1 MVESRLKLVKLRQR
15 EKVLEHEERL
25 LESVYGL
32 YGSGWGSL
40 VDPLENL
47 TELGLVGQNG
57 QAVTTVANQG
67 DRQHGQDW
75 PLWRDLQTLGR
86 IRQQSR
92 VLCTVNS
99 FAKGLLKNL
108 TNYVIGKGFGL
119 KAVASARSPDT
130 EPESPGLQSPEG
142 VTALVEAVQT
152 FLDGWSKASRFPVR
166 QREAF
171 RRVLRDGEAFV
182 RLFFAEDGSTDL
194 RFVEPEQ
201 VLDPPGVSVLDGW
214 SFGIQHAMDPEDVE
228 TLVNYH
234 AAYQDQSTPGEPGR
248 MGDVVPA
255 SEMIHILPP
264 DTDTT
269 IKRGLP
275 AFAFE
280 SGDALNRA
288 SKCQRY
294 ISIGSAVRAG
304 TAEIW
309 EHDYGT
315 KQDIQDFADSTAT
328 RKQVSPYSGR
338 DETLEH
344 SPPGRIRRIPSG
356 QKLVPPPSGVGTAEQ
371 LSSVQGDLR
380 QASAGFTAPEYM
392 TGDASNAN
400 YASTSM
406 ASAPFVKT
414 GETDQEHYKAAFLE
428 IVTRVIS
435 WAVSQGRL
443 PEEATSWVTIQIE
456 SPAVIHQDKL
466 QQSQVD
472 QAYVTLGAKS
482 IQTVQ
487 MEQGL
492 DPEIEAANREQWH
505 ERFGAYTPLPMA
517 FSDNPTQPA
526 AGTDASNQPGN

>member
-1 MVESRLKLVKLRQR
+1 MTILI
-15 EKVLEHEERL
+15 
-25 LESVYGL
+25 
-32 YGSGWGSL
+32 GWL
-40 VDPLENL
+40 IWL
-47 TELGLVGQNG
+47 
-57 QAVTTVANQG
+57 QAAN
-67 DRQHGQDW
+67 
-75 PLWRDLQTLGR
+75 
-86 IRQQSR
+86 
-92 VLCTVNS
+92 
-99 FAKGLLKNL
+99 
-108 TNYVIGKGFGL
+108 GFGQTTSPAPNKPKIAIVIDDFGL
-119 KAVASARSPDT
+119 TYKRDVSDEDWMKLPFPITFAVM
-130 EPESPGLQSPEG
+130 PESPWTGD
-142 VTALVEAVQT
+142 AAVKT
-152 FLDGWSKASRFPVR
+152 KASGHELIVHFP
-166 QREAF
+166 F
-171 RRVLRDGEAFV
+171 DPFLKLRLPKSE
-182 RLFFAEDGSTDL
+182 T
-194 RFVEPEQ
+194 
-201 VLDPPGVSVLDGW
+201 
-214 SFGIQHAMDPEDVE
+214 DPEDVE

-248 MGDVVPA
+248 MGDIVPA